1 MFKVVTRSIVCTIFA
16 VETHVGGAI
25 SDAAMGTAARQVGY
39 HVHDTRRHEVEETVS
54 EKQKVKVNDR
64 FLVL

>member
-1 MFKVVTRSIVCTIFA
+1 M
-16 VETHVGGAI
+16 ETHVGGAI

-39 HVHDTRRHEVEETVS
+39 HVHDTRRHKVEETVS